1 MKKCREKLKWLNIK
15 IIAILLIITIT
26 ITSNEN
32 FVNAISIKAKQNKD
46 STKLTTEELNEREN
60 NRNKEGEKTRN
71 ILGEDISKRKLNEK
85 TFFMSDGSSLVTVYP
100 SNVHYE
106 ENGKLE
112 EIDNRLTENGEN
124 IQNNQG
130 LYSIQYSKEILED
143 CEIGKI
149 KKGQNEIKWK
159 FIGNDRKNKIN
170 NIQNENKTQNGIL
183 TENIIKEIQNNSTQ
197 KEIKINKVK
206 AKIKNPKVKNEKNKK
221 LNILYN
227 SENTDIIEQENV
239 FSQIQYENILDNTDL
254 EYSNTADSVK
264 ESIIIK
270 NKESVQEK
278 YVFEYEVNNMRMS
291 LNENKEILV
300 TSENTDEVIYKI
312 EAPYMFDNKLEQSTD
327 IEVNLIDEDNRYIV
341 EIIPSKD
348 WIEAK
353 EREYPITI
361 DPTINTSLDY
371 RNIQDTFIFK
381 GDSRTPNRH
390 KAHIIRIG
398 SNNRLKNPPRGLIKF
413 NLPELRAG
421 DQVIAAMLDICN
433 YPDTEEWTPSQN
445 EMQINVHKMT
455 ADWNEEWASWDNC
468 NNNYDQHITDYIK
481 YKYDPN
487 SPFKYNYF
495 NITSIV
501 KDWYVNGNNYGIML
515 KDNAERY
522 NYNQSDAYFVSANTH
537 SAYMQGRPMI
547 QIVYRNQT
555 GIEGKMSYHAQ
566 ELGRA
571 GTINTNDY
579 NGNLTLIHSDVTTP
593 GERINIGISHIYNTN
608 NRNDDSEVGR
618 GFKLNYKQ
626 QINLVNINNI
636 EYARFLDEDGTE
648 HYFKKIGNTY
658 IDEDGLNLRLTLEN
672 NIFTMIDSVGSKQRF
687 KKIKDK
693 WQLYEIENS
702 EKEKIII
709 NLDGNGTINS
719 ITDTSGTNVNLEYS
733 NGKLSAIKDLT
744 GRKTEY
750 FYNSNGNLIQIK
762 YPDGKSSWYE
772 YDNLNLL
779 TKAQNIDNSYFLYDY
794 YRQKVNRVKSIKQ
807 YGRNNEEGAY
817 LGIEYENNTTK
828 FINEEGYTNVYTFDN
843 SGRTISVGDF
853 GKEGNNINNA
863 YGKMFEYGNEGVS
876 KNKLLLES
884 NLISVKETP
893 GNLVKNAYF
902 DNGLDNWTKIA
913 HNDGNDCVINIDNN
927 NVYKTWGT
935 AYEERKLFQS
945 IAISGKKGDVFN
957 LSYWVKSLGLQDGGP
972 GGKTVSLTIAIV
984 RNDNTAQWYDS
995 FVNTDTSHWQFMSKE
1010 IIADS
1015 DYKSIDIHLINNYG
1029 ANDTF
1034 WDNIGLFKETKGTSY
1049 QYDSNGNIISTV
1061 DKAKQNSNFNYASNG
1076 KIATSMNAK
1085 GGKFTYEYDYNER
1098 NRLKKAYNN
1107 SGQEYSYEYDEYGNV
1122 IKSRIE
1128 ETNSATMPENGKI
1141 YNIQFVSSNNV
1152 FDVNGVKTGNGV
1164 PIQQWEY
1171 LEGYPNKAFIVENKE
1186 DGYFSLIARHSNKA
1200 VDVDTNTLKLQ
1211 QYQKHSGDNQ
1221 LWKAIDNGDGTIRLM
1236 SKAKE
1241 EYCIT
1246 LKEDS
1251 KENGI
1256 DIVISKWEGKAT
1268 QKLKLHDID
1277 GNNLLADKEKI
1288 ESGEVYRIKAKH
1300 SNLYLEASGDCDAN
1314 GSEITQ
1320 REYKAN
1326 DKKQLWRIVRLSDN
1340 TYKIV
1345 NMASKEGKVIDV
1357 RNALNEN
1364 ENNLQMYVNL
1374 ENNKAQNWKFDKNSD
1389 GTYTIKS
1396 RIGDISKAITI
1407 YQNSSEIGFK
1417 IVIYDINYKDNQKFY
1432 LEKVDMFDIDIGSTY
1447 KIKAKHSDKY
1457 IGINGTNIEQQSS
1470 NELNTQ
1476 RWKIKRLHNGYY
1488 KILSV
1493 EDNNNVIDIE
1503 NANTEM
1509 GANVRVTKNSDET
1522 RKEQEFEFVPTGDG
1536 CYSIRPRLTLGK
1548 RCLDVAEAK
1557 KEDGVNVWSWGICNS
1572 DAQKFYLEE
1581 VIPSEEKK
1589 YIETT
1594 GEYSVDGRYLTSMKD
1609 QLGNKTKYEYDT
1621 NRGLTLKEIDP
1632 KGNATNYEYDTK
1644 TDNLQKISKKVGN
1657 QEYSNAYTYENDNIK
1672 TITHNG
1678 TKYSYNY
1685 DGFGNVKDIYIGNQ
1699 LMKTTKYGPKSGNI
1713 DEIIYGN
1720 SQNVKYKYDR
1730 FNRIVKKEKVT
1741 GNIEYVYDSKSNLK
1755 TVADNSIGLTTNYTY
1770 DLADRVTG
1778 IDYSNNFKINY
1789 EYDLNN
1795 NVNNVKYNFN
1805 NKEYSTNYSF
1815 GGDNNINSL
1824 SFDKTIQ
1831 QTNYDRLLRISSKN
1845 IINENST
1852 YKTEYKYVN
1861 ANDKNKTTTLLES
1874 IKNGNEDEIKYIYDE
1889 LGNIKEIY
1897 KGNNIIVNYYY
1908 DELGQVIRENNKEQ
1922 NKTYI
1927 YEYDIGGNITNKNV
1941 YEYTDKEIT
1950 NQPTEIIEYI
1960 YNNANWKD
1968 QLTSYN
1974 GKEIIYDAVG
1984 NIISYNGNEY
1994 TWQNGRELATLR
2006 NNEKNLNISY
2016 KYNDNRIRTEKIVNG
2031 ERTQY
2036 LLDDDIVILEI
2047 KGNDVFYYEYN
2058 ENDELIGFKYN
2069 DEQYYY
2075 TKNGQNDIIGILNN
2089 NFEKIITYEYDSWG
2103 KLISI
2108 KDEQGNNITNDTN
2121 SIGYKNPY
2129 RYRGYRYDNETGLY
2143 YLQSRYYDPEI
2154 GRFISAD
2161 DLLATSCGVLEHNMY
2176 AYCNNNPINQM
2187 DSSGDISIA
2196 IVGLVIGIAALVI
2209 SSFNSSSNTGVVSS
2223 LVEGVGSVASS
2234 VTSGVKNAVSTV
2246 KAKTRKKR
2254 DKNKREN
2261 MIYTLIDKKG
2271 TVIYV
2276 GRTNNRGATEARHNK
2291 NPARANLKF
2300 TPIRENLN
2308 WWEARGLEQYYIMYY
2323 NTLNKANPANN
2334 QINGVRKSLWTSSE
2348 FGRYI
2353 EYGLQALLPES
2364 ETKVRKSEEG

>member
-1 MKKCREKLKWLNIK
+1 
-15 IIAILLIITIT
+15 
-26 ITSNEN
+26 
-32 FVNAISIKAKQNKD
+32 
-46 STKLTTEELNEREN
+46 
-60 NRNKEGEKTRN
+60 
-71 ILGEDISKRKLNEK
+71 
-85 TFFMSDGSSLVTVYP
+85 
-100 SNVHYE
+100 
-106 ENGKLE
+106 
-112 EIDNRLTENGEN
+112 
-124 IQNNQG
+124 
-130 LYSIQYSKEILED
+130 
-143 CEIGKI
+143 
-149 KKGQNEIKWK
+149 
-159 FIGNDRKNKIN
+159 
-170 NIQNENKTQNGIL
+170 
-183 TENIIKEIQNNSTQ
+183 
-197 KEIKINKVK
+197 
-206 AKIKNPKVKNEKNKK
+206 
-221 LNILYN
+221 
-227 SENTDIIEQENV
+227 
-239 FSQIQYENILDNTDL
+239 
-254 EYSNTADSVK
+254 
-264 ESIIIK
+264 
-270 NKESVQEK
+270 
-278 YVFEYEVNNMRMS
+278 
-291 LNENKEILV
+291 
-300 TSENTDEVIYKI
+300 
-312 EAPYMFDNKLEQSTD
+312 
-327 IEVNLIDEDNRYIV
+327 
-341 EIIPSKD
+341 
-348 WIEAK
+348 
-353 EREYPITI
+353 
-361 DPTINTSLDY
+361 
-371 RNIQDTFIFK
+371 
-381 GDSRTPNRH
+381 
-390 KAHIIRIG
+390 
-398 SNNRLKNPPRGLIKF
+398 
-413 NLPELRAG
+413 
-421 DQVIAAMLDICN
+421 
-433 YPDTEEWTPSQN
+433 
-445 EMQINVHKMT
+445 
-455 ADWNEEWASWDNC
+455 
-468 NNNYDQHITDYIK
+468 
-481 YKYDPN
+481 
-487 SPFKYNYF
+487 
-495 NITSIV
+495 
-501 KDWYVNGNNYGIML
+501 
-515 KDNAERY
+515 
-522 NYNQSDAYFVSANTH
+522 
-537 SAYMQGRPMI
+537 
-547 QIVYRNQT
+547 
-555 GIEGKMSYHAQ
+555 
-566 ELGRA
+566 
-571 GTINTNDY
+571 
-579 NGNLTLIHSDVTTP
+579 
-593 GERINIGISHIYNTN
+593 
-608 NRNDDSEVGR
+608 
-618 GFKLNYKQ
+618 
-626 QINLVNINNI
+626 
-636 EYARFLDEDGTE
+636 
-648 HYFKKIGNTY
+648 
-658 IDEDGLNLRLTLEN
+658 
-672 NIFTMIDSVGSKQRF
+672 
-687 KKIKDK
+687 
-693 WQLYEIENS
+693 
-702 EKEKIII
+702 
-709 NLDGNGTINS
+709 
-719 ITDTSGTNVNLEYS
+719 
-733 NGKLSAIKDLT
+733 
-744 GRKTEY
+744 
-750 FYNSNGNLIQIK
+750 
-762 YPDGKSSWYE
+762 
-772 YDNLNLL
+772 
-779 TKAQNIDNSYFLYDY
+779 
-794 YRQKVNRVKSIKQ
+794 
-807 YGRNNEEGAY
+807 
-817 LGIEYENNTTK
+817 
-828 FINEEGYTNVYTFDN
+828 
-843 SGRTISVGDF
+843 
-853 GKEGNNINNA
+853 
-863 YGKMFEYGNEGVS
+863 MFEYGDNGVS

-902 DNGLDNWTKIA
+902 DNGLDNWIKIA
-913 HNDGNDCVINIDNN
+913 HNDVNDCVINVDNN

-957 LSYWVKSLGLQDGGP
+957 LSYWVKSLGLQETGTS
-972 GGKTVSLTIAIV
+972 GKSVRLTVAII
-984 RNDNTAQWYDS
+984 RNDNTAQCYDS

-1010 IIADS
+1010 LIADS

-1029 ANDTF
+1029 ANETF
-1034 WDNIGLFKETKGTSY
+1034 WDNIGLFKETKGISY

-1061 DKAKQNSNFNYASNG
+1061 DKAKQNSNFNYTSNG

-1085 GGKFTYEYDYNER
+1085 GGKFIYEYDYNER

-1107 SGQEYSYEYDEYGNV
+1107 SGQEYSYEYDNYGNV

-1128 ETNSATMPENGKI
+1128 ETNSATMPENGRT
-1141 YNIQFVSSNNV
+1141 YNIQFANSNNV
-1152 FDVNGVKTGNGV
+1152 FDVKGVETGNGV

-1417 IVIYDINYKDNQKFY
+1417 SVIYDINYKDNQKFY

-1447 KIKAKHSDKY
+1447 KIKAKHSNKY
-1457 IGINGTNIEQQSS
+1457 IGINGTNVEQQSA
-1470 NELNTQ
+1470 NDLNTQ

-1488 KILSV
+1488 KILSA
-1493 EDNNNVIDIE
+1493 EDNSNVIDIE

-1594 GEYSVDGRYLTSMKD
+1594 GEYSADGRYLASMKD
-1609 QLGNKTKYEYDT
+1609 QLGNKTTYEYDT
-1621 NRGLTLKEIDP
+1621 NRGLILKETDA
-1632 KGNATNYEYDTK
+1632 KGNTTNYEYDTK

-1657 QEYSNAYTYENDNIK
+1657 QEYSNTYTYENDNIK

-1699 LMKTTKYGPKSGNI
+1699 LMKTTKYGQKSGNI

-1831 QTNYDRLLRISSKN
+1831 QTNYDRLLRTSSKN
-1845 IINENST
+1845 IINENAT

-1861 ANDKNKTTTLLES
+1861 TNDKNKTTTLLES

-1974 GKEIIYDAVG
+1974 GKEIIYDSVG

-1994 TWQNGRELATLR
+1994 TWQNGRELATLI

-2031 ERTQY
+2031 EKTQY

-2108 KDEQGNNITNDTN
+2108 KDEQGNDITNDTN

-2129 RYRGYRYDNETGLY
+2129 RYRGYRYDNETDLY

-2176 AYCNNNPINQM
+2176 VYCNNNPINQM

-2209 SSFNSSSNTGVVSS
+2209 SSFNNSSNTGVVSS

-2261 MIYTLIDKKG
+2261 MIYTLSKNGK
-2271 TVIYV
+2271 VIYV
-2276 GRTNNRGATEARHNK
+2276 GRTNDDKKTQRRHEN
-2291 NPARANLKF
+2291 NPYRADLHF
-2300 TPIRENLN
+2300 DVIRENLN

-2334 QINGVRKSLWTSSE
+2334 QINGVRKSLWNSSE

-2353 EYGLQALLPES
+2353 EYGLKALLPES
-2364 ETKVRKSEEG
+2364 ETKVGKSKEG

>member
-1 MKKCREKLKWLNIK
+1 
-15 IIAILLIITIT
+15 
-26 ITSNEN
+26 
-32 FVNAISIKAKQNKD
+32 
-46 STKLTTEELNEREN
+46 
-60 NRNKEGEKTRN
+60 
-71 ILGEDISKRKLNEK
+71 
-85 TFFMSDGSSLVTVYP
+85 
-100 SNVHYE
+100 
-106 ENGKLE
+106 
-112 EIDNRLTENGEN
+112 
-124 IQNNQG
+124 
-130 LYSIQYSKEILED
+130 
-143 CEIGKI
+143 
-149 KKGQNEIKWK
+149 
-159 FIGNDRKNKIN
+159 
-170 NIQNENKTQNGIL
+170 
-183 TENIIKEIQNNSTQ
+183 
-197 KEIKINKVK
+197 
-206 AKIKNPKVKNEKNKK
+206 
-221 LNILYN
+221 
-227 SENTDIIEQENV
+227 
-239 FSQIQYENILDNTDL
+239 
-254 EYSNTADSVK
+254 
-264 ESIIIK
+264 
-270 NKESVQEK
+270 
-278 YVFEYEVNNMRMS
+278 
-291 LNENKEILV
+291 
-300 TSENTDEVIYKI
+300 
-312 EAPYMFDNKLEQSTD
+312 
-327 IEVNLIDEDNRYIV
+327 
-341 EIIPSKD
+341 
-348 WIEAK
+348 
-353 EREYPITI
+353 
-361 DPTINTSLDY
+361 
-371 RNIQDTFIFK
+371 
-381 GDSRTPNRH
+381 
-390 KAHIIRIG
+390 
-398 SNNRLKNPPRGLIKF
+398 
-413 NLPELRAG
+413 
-421 DQVIAAMLDICN
+421 
-433 YPDTEEWTPSQN
+433 
-445 EMQINVHKMT
+445 
-455 ADWNEEWASWDNC
+455 
-468 NNNYDQHITDYIK
+468 
-481 YKYDPN
+481 
-487 SPFKYNYF
+487 
-495 NITSIV
+495 
-501 KDWYVNGNNYGIML
+501 
-515 KDNAERY
+515 
-522 NYNQSDAYFVSANTH
+522 
-537 SAYMQGRPMI
+537 
-547 QIVYRNQT
+547 
-555 GIEGKMSYHAQ
+555 
-566 ELGRA
+566 
-571 GTINTNDY
+571 
-579 NGNLTLIHSDVTTP
+579 
-593 GERINIGISHIYNTN
+593 
-608 NRNDDSEVGR
+608 
-618 GFKLNYKQ
+618 
-626 QINLVNINNI
+626 
-636 EYARFLDEDGTE
+636 
-648 HYFKKIGNTY
+648 
-658 IDEDGLNLRLTLEN
+658 
-672 NIFTMIDSVGSKQRF
+672 MIDSVGSKQRF

-972 GGKTVSLTIAIV
+972 GGRTVSLTIAIV

-1417 IVIYDINYKDNQKFY
+1417 SVIYDINYKDNQKFY

-1447 KIKAKHSDKY
+1447 KIKAKHSNKY
-1457 IGINGTNIEQQSS
+1457 IGINGTNVEQQSA
-1470 NELNTQ
+1470 NDLNTQ

-1488 KILSV
+1488 KILSA
-1493 EDNNNVIDIE
+1493 EDNSNVIDIE

-1594 GEYSVDGRYLTSMKD
+1594 GEYSADGRYLASMKD
-1609 QLGNKTKYEYDT
+1609 QLGNKTTYEYDT
-1621 NRGLTLKEIDP
+1621 NRGLILKETDA
-1632 KGNATNYEYDTK
+1632 KGNTTNYEYDTK

-1657 QEYSNAYTYENDNIK
+1657 QEYSNTYTYENDNIK

-1699 LMKTTKYGPKSGNI
+1699 LMKTTKYGQKSGNI

-1831 QTNYDRLLRISSKN
+1831 QTNYDRLLRTSSKN
-1845 IINENST
+1845 IINENAT

-1861 ANDKNKTTTLLES
+1861 TNDKNKTTTLLES

-1974 GKEIIYDAVG
+1974 GKEIIYDSVG

-1994 TWQNGRELATLR
+1994 TWQNGRELATLI

-2031 ERTQY
+2031 EKTQY

-2108 KDEQGNNITNDTN
+2108 KDEQGNDITNDTN

-2129 RYRGYRYDNETGLY
+2129 RYRGYRYDNETDLY

-2176 AYCNNNPINQM
+2176 VYCNNNPINQM

-2209 SSFNSSSNTGVVSS
+2209 SSFNNSSNTGVVSS

-2261 MIYTLIDKKG
+2261 MIYTLSKNGK
-2271 TVIYV
+2271 VIYV
-2276 GRTNNRGATEARHNK
+2276 GRTNDDKKTQRRHEN
-2291 NPARANLKF
+2291 NTYRADLHF
-2300 TPIRENLN
+2300 DVIRENLN

-2334 QINGVRKSLWTSSE
+2334 QINGVRKSLWNSSE

-2353 EYGLQALLPES
+2353 EYGLKALLPES
-2364 ETKVRKSEEG
+2364 ETKVGKSKEG

>member
-1 MKKCREKLKWLNIK
+1 M
-15 IIAILLIITIT
+15 
-26 ITSNEN
+26 
-32 FVNAISIKAKQNKD
+32 
-46 STKLTTEELNEREN
+46 
-60 NRNKEGEKTRN
+60 
-71 ILGEDISKRKLNEK
+71 
-85 TFFMSDGSSLVTVYP
+85 
-100 SNVHYE
+100 
-106 ENGKLE
+106 
-112 EIDNRLTENGEN
+112 
-124 IQNNQG
+124 
-130 LYSIQYSKEILED
+130 
-143 CEIGKI
+143 
-149 KKGQNEIKWK
+149 
-159 FIGNDRKNKIN
+159 
-170 NIQNENKTQNGIL
+170 
-183 TENIIKEIQNNSTQ
+183 
-197 KEIKINKVK
+197 
-206 AKIKNPKVKNEKNKK
+206 KNEKNKK

-227 SENTDIIEQENV
+227 SENADIIEQENV

-291 LNENKEILV
+291 LNEDKEILV
-300 TSENTDEVIYKI
+300 TSENADEVVYKI

-327 IEVNLIDEDNRYIV
+327 IEVNLIDEESRYIV

-381 GDSRTPNRH
+381 GDSRTPNRN

-398 SNNRLKNPPRGLIKF
+398 SNNRLKNAPRGLIKF

-481 YKYDPN
+481 YKYDSN

-501 KDWYVNGNNYGIML
+501 KDWYVNGNNYGVML
-515 KDNAERY
+515 KDNVETY

-555 GIEGKMSYHAQ
+555 GIEGKMSYHVQ
-566 ELGRA
+566 DIGRA

-672 NIFTMIDSVGSKQRF
+672 NIFTMIDSVGSKQHF
-687 KKIKDK
+687 KKINDR

-709 NLDGNGTINS
+709 NLDENGVINS
-719 ITDTSGTNVNLEYS
+719 VTDTSGATIVLEYS
-733 NGKLSAIKDLT
+733 NGKLSAIKDLAE
-744 GRKTEY
+744 RKTEY

-794 YRQKVNRVKSIKQ
+794 YRQRVNRVKSIKQ

-853 GKEGNNINNA
+853 GKEGNNVNNA
-863 YGKMFEYGNEGVS
+863 YGKMFEYGDNGVS

-902 DNGLDNWTKIA
+902 DNGLDNWIKIA
-913 HNDGNDCVINIDNN
+913 HNDVNDCVINVDNN

-945 IAISGKKGDVFN
+945 IAISGKKGDIFN
-957 LSYWVKSLGLQDGGP
+957 LSYWVKSLGLQETGTS
-972 GGKTVSLTIAIV
+972 GKSVRLTVAII

-1374 ENNKAQNWKFDKNSD
+1374 ENNKAQNCKFDKNSD

-1417 IVIYDINYKDNQKFY
+1417 SVIYDINYKDNQKFY

-1572 DAQKFYLEE
+1572 DAQKFYLE
-1581 VIPSEEKK
+1581 
-1589 YIETT
+1589 
-1594 GEYSVDGRYLTSMKD
+1594 G
-1609 QLGNKTKYEYDT
+1609 
-1621 NRGLTLKEIDP
+1621 
-1632 KGNATNYEYDTK
+1632 
-1644 TDNLQKISKKVGN
+1644 
-1657 QEYSNAYTYENDNIK
+1657 
-1672 TITHNG
+1672 
-1678 TKYSYNY
+1678 
-1685 DGFGNVKDIYIGNQ
+1685 
-1699 LMKTTKYGPKSGNI
+1699 
-1713 DEIIYGN
+1713 
-1720 SQNVKYKYDR
+1720 
-1730 FNRIVKKEKVT
+1730 
-1741 GNIEYVYDSKSNLK
+1741 
-1755 TVADNSIGLTTNYTY
+1755 
-1770 DLADRVTG
+1770 
-1778 IDYSNNFKINY
+1778 
-1789 EYDLNN
+1789 
-1795 NVNNVKYNFN
+1795 
-1805 NKEYSTNYSF
+1805 
-1815 GGDNNINSL
+1815 
-1824 SFDKTIQ
+1824 
-1831 QTNYDRLLRISSKN
+1831 
-1845 IINENST
+1845 
-1852 YKTEYKYVN
+1852 
-1861 ANDKNKTTTLLES
+1861 
-1874 IKNGNEDEIKYIYDE
+1874 
-1889 LGNIKEIY
+1889 
-1897 KGNNIIVNYYY
+1897 
-1908 DELGQVIRENNKEQ
+1908 
-1922 NKTYI
+1922 
-1927 YEYDIGGNITNKNV
+1927 
-1941 YEYTDKEIT
+1941 
-1950 NQPTEIIEYI
+1950 
-1960 YNNANWKD
+1960 
-1968 QLTSYN
+1968 
-1974 GKEIIYDAVG
+1974 
-1984 NIISYNGNEY
+1984 
-1994 TWQNGRELATLR
+1994 
-2006 NNEKNLNISY
+2006 
-2016 KYNDNRIRTEKIVNG
+2016 
-2031 ERTQY
+2031 
-2036 LLDDDIVILEI
+2036 
-2047 KGNDVFYYEYN
+2047 
-2058 ENDELIGFKYN
+2058 
-2069 DEQYYY
+2069 
-2075 TKNGQNDIIGILNN
+2075 
-2089 NFEKIITYEYDSWG
+2089 
-2103 KLISI
+2103 
-2108 KDEQGNNITNDTN
+2108 
-2121 SIGYKNPY
+2121 
-2129 RYRGYRYDNETGLY
+2129 
-2143 YLQSRYYDPEI
+2143 
-2154 GRFISAD
+2154 
-2161 DLLATSCGVLEHNMY
+2161 
-2176 AYCNNNPINQM
+2176 
-2187 DSSGDISIA
+2187 
-2196 IVGLVIGIAALVI
+2196 
-2209 SSFNSSSNTGVVSS
+2209 
-2223 LVEGVGSVASS
+2223 
-2234 VTSGVKNAVSTV
+2234 
-2246 KAKTRKKR
+2246 
-2254 DKNKREN
+2254 
-2261 MIYTLIDKKG
+2261 
-2271 TVIYV
+2271 
-2276 GRTNNRGATEARHNK
+2276 
-2291 NPARANLKF
+2291 
-2300 TPIRENLN
+2300 
-2308 WWEARGLEQYYIMYY
+2308 
-2323 NTLNKANPANN
+2323 
-2334 QINGVRKSLWTSSE
+2334 
-2348 FGRYI
+2348 
-2353 EYGLQALLPES
+2353 
-2364 ETKVRKSEEG
+2364 

>member
-1 MKKCREKLKWLNIK
+1 MK
-15 IIAILLIITIT
+15 
-26 ITSNEN
+26 
-32 FVNAISIKAKQNKD
+32 
-46 STKLTTEELNEREN
+46 
-60 NRNKEGEKTRN
+60 
-71 ILGEDISKRKLNEK
+71 
-85 TFFMSDGSSLVTVYP
+85 
-100 SNVHYE
+100 
-106 ENGKLE
+106 
-112 EIDNRLTENGEN
+112 
-124 IQNNQG
+124 
-130 LYSIQYSKEILED
+130 
-143 CEIGKI
+143 
-149 KKGQNEIKWK
+149 
-159 FIGNDRKNKIN
+159 
-170 NIQNENKTQNGIL
+170 
-183 TENIIKEIQNNSTQ
+183 
-197 KEIKINKVK
+197 
-206 AKIKNPKVKNEKNKK
+206 
-221 LNILYN
+221 
-227 SENTDIIEQENV
+227 
-239 FSQIQYENILDNTDL
+239 
-254 EYSNTADSVK
+254 
-264 ESIIIK
+264 
-270 NKESVQEK
+270 
-278 YVFEYEVNNMRMS
+278 
-291 LNENKEILV
+291 
-300 TSENTDEVIYKI
+300 
-312 EAPYMFDNKLEQSTD
+312 
-327 IEVNLIDEDNRYIV
+327 
-341 EIIPSKD
+341 
-348 WIEAK
+348 
-353 EREYPITI
+353 
-361 DPTINTSLDY
+361 
-371 RNIQDTFIFK
+371 
-381 GDSRTPNRH
+381 
-390 KAHIIRIG
+390 
-398 SNNRLKNPPRGLIKF
+398 
-413 NLPELRAG
+413 
-421 DQVIAAMLDICN
+421 
-433 YPDTEEWTPSQN
+433 
-445 EMQINVHKMT
+445 
-455 ADWNEEWASWDNC
+455 
-468 NNNYDQHITDYIK
+468 
-481 YKYDPN
+481 
-487 SPFKYNYF
+487 
-495 NITSIV
+495 
-501 KDWYVNGNNYGIML
+501 
-515 KDNAERY
+515 
-522 NYNQSDAYFVSANTH
+522 
-537 SAYMQGRPMI
+537 
-547 QIVYRNQT
+547 
-555 GIEGKMSYHAQ
+555 
-566 ELGRA
+566 
-571 GTINTNDY
+571 
-579 NGNLTLIHSDVTTP
+579 
-593 GERINIGISHIYNTN
+593 
-608 NRNDDSEVGR
+608 
-618 GFKLNYKQ
+618 
-626 QINLVNINNI
+626 
-636 EYARFLDEDGTE
+636 
-648 HYFKKIGNTY
+648 
-658 IDEDGLNLRLTLEN
+658 
-672 NIFTMIDSVGSKQRF
+672 
-687 KKIKDK
+687 
-693 WQLYEIENS
+693 
-702 EKEKIII
+702 
-709 NLDGNGTINS
+709 
-719 ITDTSGTNVNLEYS
+719 
-733 NGKLSAIKDLT
+733 
-744 GRKTEY
+744 
-750 FYNSNGNLIQIK
+750 
-762 YPDGKSSWYE
+762 
-772 YDNLNLL
+772 
-779 TKAQNIDNSYFLYDY
+779 
-794 YRQKVNRVKSIKQ
+794 
-807 YGRNNEEGAY
+807 
-817 LGIEYENNTTK
+817 NNTTK

-972 GGKTVSLTIAIV
+972 GGRTVSLTIAIV

-1417 IVIYDINYKDNQKFY
+1417 SVIYDINYKDNQKFY

-1447 KIKAKHSDKY
+1447 KIKAKHSNKY
-1457 IGINGTNIEQQSS
+1457 IGINGTNVEQQSA
-1470 NELNTQ
+1470 NDLNTQ

-1488 KILSV
+1488 KILSA
-1493 EDNNNVIDIE
+1493 EDNSNVIDIE

-1594 GEYSVDGRYLTSMKD
+1594 GEYSADGRYLASMKD
-1609 QLGNKTKYEYDT
+1609 QLGNKTTYEYDT
-1621 NRGLTLKEIDP
+1621 NRGLILKETDA
-1632 KGNATNYEYDTK
+1632 KGNTTNYEYDTK

-1657 QEYSNAYTYENDNIK
+1657 QEYSNTYTYENDNIK

-1699 LMKTTKYGPKSGNI
+1699 LMKTTKYGQKSGNI

-1831 QTNYDRLLRISSKN
+1831 QTNYDRLLRTSSKN
-1845 IINENST
+1845 IINENAT

-1861 ANDKNKTTTLLES
+1861 TNDKNKTTTLLES

-1974 GKEIIYDAVG
+1974 GKEIIYDSVG

-1994 TWQNGRELATLR
+1994 TWQNGRELATLI

-2031 ERTQY
+2031 EKTQY

-2108 KDEQGNNITNDTN
+2108 KDEQGNDITNDTN

-2129 RYRGYRYDNETGLY
+2129 RYRGYRYDNETDLY

-2176 AYCNNNPINQM
+2176 VYCNNNPINQM

-2209 SSFNSSSNTGVVSS
+2209 SSFNNSSNTGVVSS

-2261 MIYTLIDKKG
+2261 MIYTLSKNGK
-2271 TVIYV
+2271 VIYV
-2276 GRTNNRGATEARHNK
+2276 GRTNDDKKTQRRHEN
-2291 NPARANLKF
+2291 NPYRADLHF
-2300 TPIRENLN
+2300 DVIRENLN

-2334 QINGVRKSLWTSSE
+2334 QINGVRKSLWNSSE

-2353 EYGLQALLPES
+2353 EYGLKALLPES
-2364 ETKVRKSEEG
+2364 ETKVGKSKEG

>member
-1 MKKCREKLKWLNIK
+1 
-15 IIAILLIITIT
+15 
-26 ITSNEN
+26 
-32 FVNAISIKAKQNKD
+32 
-46 STKLTTEELNEREN
+46 
-60 NRNKEGEKTRN
+60 
-71 ILGEDISKRKLNEK
+71 
-85 TFFMSDGSSLVTVYP
+85 
-100 SNVHYE
+100 
-106 ENGKLE
+106 
-112 EIDNRLTENGEN
+112 
-124 IQNNQG
+124 
-130 LYSIQYSKEILED
+130 
-143 CEIGKI
+143 
-149 KKGQNEIKWK
+149 
-159 FIGNDRKNKIN
+159 
-170 NIQNENKTQNGIL
+170 
-183 TENIIKEIQNNSTQ
+183 
-197 KEIKINKVK
+197 
-206 AKIKNPKVKNEKNKK
+206 
-221 LNILYN
+221 
-227 SENTDIIEQENV
+227 
-239 FSQIQYENILDNTDL
+239 
-254 EYSNTADSVK
+254 
-264 ESIIIK
+264 
-270 NKESVQEK
+270 
-278 YVFEYEVNNMRMS
+278 
-291 LNENKEILV
+291 
-300 TSENTDEVIYKI
+300 
-312 EAPYMFDNKLEQSTD
+312 
-327 IEVNLIDEDNRYIV
+327 
-341 EIIPSKD
+341 
-348 WIEAK
+348 
-353 EREYPITI
+353 
-361 DPTINTSLDY
+361 
-371 RNIQDTFIFK
+371 
-381 GDSRTPNRH
+381 
-390 KAHIIRIG
+390 
-398 SNNRLKNPPRGLIKF
+398 
-413 NLPELRAG
+413 
-421 DQVIAAMLDICN
+421 
-433 YPDTEEWTPSQN
+433 
-445 EMQINVHKMT
+445 
-455 ADWNEEWASWDNC
+455 
-468 NNNYDQHITDYIK
+468 
-481 YKYDPN
+481 
-487 SPFKYNYF
+487 
-495 NITSIV
+495 
-501 KDWYVNGNNYGIML
+501 
-515 KDNAERY
+515 
-522 NYNQSDAYFVSANTH
+522 
-537 SAYMQGRPMI
+537 
-547 QIVYRNQT
+547 
-555 GIEGKMSYHAQ
+555 
-566 ELGRA
+566 
-571 GTINTNDY
+571 
-579 NGNLTLIHSDVTTP
+579 
-593 GERINIGISHIYNTN
+593 
-608 NRNDDSEVGR
+608 
-618 GFKLNYKQ
+618 
-626 QINLVNINNI
+626 
-636 EYARFLDEDGTE
+636 
-648 HYFKKIGNTY
+648 
-658 IDEDGLNLRLTLEN
+658 
-672 NIFTMIDSVGSKQRF
+672 
-687 KKIKDK
+687 
-693 WQLYEIENS
+693 
-702 EKEKIII
+702 
-709 NLDGNGTINS
+709 
-719 ITDTSGTNVNLEYS
+719 
-733 NGKLSAIKDLT
+733 
-744 GRKTEY
+744 
-750 FYNSNGNLIQIK
+750 
-762 YPDGKSSWYE
+762 
-772 YDNLNLL
+772 
-779 TKAQNIDNSYFLYDY
+779 
-794 YRQKVNRVKSIKQ
+794 
-807 YGRNNEEGAY
+807 
-817 LGIEYENNTTK
+817 
-828 FINEEGYTNVYTFDN
+828 
-843 SGRTISVGDF
+843 
-853 GKEGNNINNA
+853 
-863 YGKMFEYGNEGVS
+863 
-876 KNKLLLES
+876 
-884 NLISVKETP
+884 
-893 GNLVKNAYF
+893 
-902 DNGLDNWTKIA
+902 
-913 HNDGNDCVINIDNN
+913 
-927 NVYKTWGT
+927 
-935 AYEERKLFQS
+935 
-945 IAISGKKGDVFN
+945 
-957 LSYWVKSLGLQDGGP
+957 
-972 GGKTVSLTIAIV
+972 
-984 RNDNTAQWYDS
+984 
-995 FVNTDTSHWQFMSKE
+995 MSKE
-1010 IIADS
+1010 LIADS

-1061 DKAKQNSNFNYASNG
+1061 DKAKQNSNFNYTSNG

-1085 GGKFTYEYDYNER
+1085 GGKFIYEYDYNER

-1107 SGQEYSYEYDEYGNV
+1107 SGQKYSYEYDNYGNV
-1122 IKSRIE
+1122 IKSRTE

-1221 LWKAIDNGDGTIRLM
+1221 LWKAVDNGDGTIRLM

-1417 IVIYDINYKDNQKFY
+1417 SVIYDINYKDNQKFY

-1457 IGINGTNIEQQSS
+1457 IGINGRNIEQQSS

-1493 EDNNNVIDIE
+1493 DDNNNVIDIE

-1509 GANVRVTKNSDET
+1509 GANVRVTKNSDEI

-1594 GEYSVDGRYLTSMKD
+1594 GEYSADGRYLTSMKD
-1609 QLGNKTKYEYDT
+1609 QLGNKTTYEYDT
-1621 NRGLTLKEIDP
+1621 NKGLILKETDS
-1632 KGNATNYEYDTK
+1632 KGNATNYEYDTI

-1657 QEYSNAYTYENDNIK
+1657 KEYSNTYTYENDNIK

-1699 LMKTTKYGPKSGNI
+1699 LMKTTKYGQKSGNI

-1789 EYDLNN
+1789 GYDLNN

-1831 QTNYDRLLRISSKN
+1831 QTNYDRLLRTSSKN
-1845 IINENST
+1845 IINENAT

-1984 NIISYNGNEY
+1984 NIKSYNGNEY
-1994 TWQNGRELATLR
+1994 TWQNGRELATLI

-2031 ERTQY
+2031 EKTQY

-2108 KDEQGNNITNDTN
+2108 KDEQGNDITNDTN

-2129 RYRGYRYDNETGLY
+2129 RYRGYRYDNETDLY
-2143 YLQSRYYDPEI
+2143 YLQSRYYEPEI

-2176 AYCNNNPINQM
+2176 VYCNNNPINQM

-2209 SSFNSSSNTGVVSS
+2209 SSFNNSSNTGVVSS

-2261 MIYTLIDKKG
+2261 MIYTLSKNGK
-2271 TVIYV
+2271 VIYV
-2276 GRTNNRGATEARHNK
+2276 GRTNDDKKTQRRHEN
-2291 NPARANLKF
+2291 NPYRADLHF
-2300 TPIRENLN
+2300 DVIRENLN

-2334 QINGVRKSLWTSSE
+2334 QINGVRKSLWNSSE

-2353 EYGLQALLPES
+2353 EYGLKALLPES
-2364 ETKVRKSEEG
+2364 ETKVGKSKEG

>member
-1 MKKCREKLKWLNIK
+1 M
-15 IIAILLIITIT
+15 
-26 ITSNEN
+26 
-32 FVNAISIKAKQNKD
+32 
-46 STKLTTEELNEREN
+46 
-60 NRNKEGEKTRN
+60 
-71 ILGEDISKRKLNEK
+71 
-85 TFFMSDGSSLVTVYP
+85 
-100 SNVHYE
+100 
-106 ENGKLE
+106 
-112 EIDNRLTENGEN
+112 
-124 IQNNQG
+124 
-130 LYSIQYSKEILED
+130 
-143 CEIGKI
+143 
-149 KKGQNEIKWK
+149 
-159 FIGNDRKNKIN
+159 
-170 NIQNENKTQNGIL
+170 GI
-183 TENIIKEIQNNSTQ
+183 
-197 KEIKINKVK
+197 
-206 AKIKNPKVKNEKNKK
+206 
-221 LNILYN
+221 
-227 SENTDIIEQENV
+227 
-239 FSQIQYENILDNTDL
+239 F
-254 EYSNTADSVK
+254 
-264 ESIIIK
+264 
-270 NKESVQEK
+270 
-278 YVFEYEVNNMRMS
+278 
-291 LNENKEILV
+291 
-300 TSENTDEVIYKI
+300 
-312 EAPYMFDNKLEQSTD
+312 
-327 IEVNLIDEDNRYIV
+327 
-341 EIIPSKD
+341 
-348 WIEAK
+348 
-353 EREYPITI
+353 
-361 DPTINTSLDY
+361 
-371 RNIQDTFIFK
+371 
-381 GDSRTPNRH
+381 
-390 KAHIIRIG
+390 
-398 SNNRLKNPPRGLIKF
+398 
-413 NLPELRAG
+413 
-421 DQVIAAMLDICN
+421 
-433 YPDTEEWTPSQN
+433 
-445 EMQINVHKMT
+445 
-455 ADWNEEWASWDNC
+455 
-468 NNNYDQHITDYIK
+468 
-481 YKYDPN
+481 
-487 SPFKYNYF
+487 
-495 NITSIV
+495 
-501 KDWYVNGNNYGIML
+501 
-515 KDNAERY
+515 
-522 NYNQSDAYFVSANTH
+522 
-537 SAYMQGRPMI
+537 
-547 QIVYRNQT
+547 
-555 GIEGKMSYHAQ
+555 
-566 ELGRA
+566 
-571 GTINTNDY
+571 
-579 NGNLTLIHSDVTTP
+579 
-593 GERINIGISHIYNTN
+593 
-608 NRNDDSEVGR
+608 
-618 GFKLNYKQ
+618 
-626 QINLVNINNI
+626 
-636 EYARFLDEDGTE
+636 
-648 HYFKKIGNTY
+648 
-658 IDEDGLNLRLTLEN
+658 
-672 NIFTMIDSVGSKQRF
+672 
-687 KKIKDK
+687 
-693 WQLYEIENS
+693 
-702 EKEKIII
+702 
-709 NLDGNGTINS
+709 
-719 ITDTSGTNVNLEYS
+719 
-733 NGKLSAIKDLT
+733 
-744 GRKTEY
+744 
-750 FYNSNGNLIQIK
+750 
-762 YPDGKSSWYE
+762 
-772 YDNLNLL
+772 
-779 TKAQNIDNSYFLYDY
+779 
-794 YRQKVNRVKSIKQ
+794 
-807 YGRNNEEGAY
+807 
-817 LGIEYENNTTK
+817 
-828 FINEEGYTNVYTFDN
+828 
-843 SGRTISVGDF
+843 
-853 GKEGNNINNA
+853 
-863 YGKMFEYGNEGVS
+863 
-876 KNKLLLES
+876 
-884 NLISVKETP
+884 
-893 GNLVKNAYF
+893 
-902 DNGLDNWTKIA
+902 
-913 HNDGNDCVINIDNN
+913 
-927 NVYKTWGT
+927 
-935 AYEERKLFQS
+935 
-945 IAISGKKGDVFN
+945 
-957 LSYWVKSLGLQDGGP
+957 
-972 GGKTVSLTIAIV
+972 
-984 RNDNTAQWYDS
+984 
-995 FVNTDTSHWQFMSKE
+995 
-1010 IIADS
+1010 
-1015 DYKSIDIHLINNYG
+1015 
-1029 ANDTF
+1029 
-1034 WDNIGLFKETKGTSY
+1034 
-1049 QYDSNGNIISTV
+1049 
-1061 DKAKQNSNFNYASNG
+1061 
-1076 KIATSMNAK
+1076 
-1085 GGKFTYEYDYNER
+1085 
-1098 NRLKKAYNN
+1098 
-1107 SGQEYSYEYDEYGNV
+1107 
-1122 IKSRIE
+1122 
-1128 ETNSATMPENGKI
+1128 
-1141 YNIQFVSSNNV
+1141 
-1152 FDVNGVKTGNGV
+1152 
-1164 PIQQWEY
+1164 
-1171 LEGYPNKAFIVENKE
+1171 EGYPNKAFIVENKE

-1417 IVIYDINYKDNQKFY
+1417 SVIYDINYKDNQKFY

-1447 KIKAKHSDKY
+1447 KIKAKHSNKY
-1457 IGINGTNIEQQSS
+1457 IGINGTNVEQQSA
-1470 NELNTQ
+1470 NDLNTQ

-1488 KILSV
+1488 KILSA
-1493 EDNNNVIDIE
+1493 EDNSNVIDIE

-1594 GEYSVDGRYLTSMKD
+1594 GEYSADGRYLASMKD
-1609 QLGNKTKYEYDT
+1609 QLGNKTTYEYDT
-1621 NRGLTLKEIDP
+1621 NRGLILKETDA
-1632 KGNATNYEYDTK
+1632 KGNTTNYEYDTK

-1657 QEYSNAYTYENDNIK
+1657 QEYSNTYTYENDNIK

-1699 LMKTTKYGPKSGNI
+1699 LMKTTKYGQKSGNI

-1831 QTNYDRLLRISSKN
+1831 QTNYDRLLRTSSKN
-1845 IINENST
+1845 IINENAT

-1861 ANDKNKTTTLLES
+1861 TNDKNKTTTLLES

-1974 GKEIIYDAVG
+1974 GKEIIYDSVG

-1994 TWQNGRELATLR
+1994 TWQNGRELATLI

-2031 ERTQY
+2031 EKTQY

-2108 KDEQGNNITNDTN
+2108 KDEQGNDITNDTN

-2129 RYRGYRYDNETGLY
+2129 RYRGYRYDNETDLY

-2176 AYCNNNPINQM
+2176 VYCNNNPINQM

-2209 SSFNSSSNTGVVSS
+2209 SSFNNSSNTGVVSS

-2234 VTSGVKNAVSTV
+2234 VTSGVKKAVSTV

-2261 MIYTLIDKKG
+2261 MIYTLSKNGK
-2271 TVIYV
+2271 VIYV
-2276 GRTNNRGATEARHNK
+2276 GRTNDDKKTQRRHEN
-2291 NPARANLKF
+2291 NPYRADLHF
-2300 TPIRENLN
+2300 DVIRENLN

-2334 QINGVRKSLWTSSE
+2334 QINGVRKSLWNSSE

-2353 EYGLQALLPES
+2353 EYGLKALLPES
-2364 ETKVRKSEEG
+2364 ETKVGKSKEG

>member
-1417 IVIYDINYKDNQKFY
+1417 SVIYDINYKDNQKFY

-1594 GEYSVDGRYLTSMKD
+1594 GEYSEDGRYLASMKD

-1657 QEYSNAYTYENDNIK
+1657 QEYSNTYTYENDNIK

-1678 TKYSYNY
+1678 TKYTYNY

-1927 YEYDIGGNITNKNV
+1927 YEYDIGGNITNKKV

-1974 GKEIIYDAVG
+1974 GKEIIYDSVG

-1994 TWQNGRELATLR
+1994 TWQNGRELATLI

-2016 KYNDNRIRTEKIVNG
+2016 KYNDDGIRTEKTANG
-2031 ERTQY
+2031 KTTKYY
-2036 LLDDDIVILEI
+2036 LDGDIVIFEDRNGDIL
-2047 KGNDVFYYEYN
+2047 FYQYD
-2058 ENDELIGFKYN
+2058 ENNNLIGFTYN
-2069 DEQYYY
+2069 NEQYYY
-2075 TKNGQNDIIGILNN
+2075 IKNGQNDIIGILNN
-2089 NFEKIITYEYDSWG
+2089 ELKKIASYSYDSWG
-2103 KLISI
+2103 NLISV
-2108 KDEQGNNITNDTN
+2108 KDENNNEVINN
-2121 SIGYKNPY
+2121 EKHIGIINEY
-2129 RYRGYRYDNETGLY
+2129 RYRGYRYDSETELY
-2143 YLQSRYYDPEI
+2143 YLNDRYYDSEI
-2154 GRFISAD
+2154 GRFINSDEFLVTD
-2161 DLLATSCGVLEHNMY
+2161 DSLLSNNMF
-2176 AYCNNNPINQM
+2176 AYGKNNPINNIEVN
-2187 DSSGDISIA
+2187 GNFA
-2196 IVGLVIGIAALVI
+2196 TAVIGTAIGLGTIIRGVAAAFLATTITIATSKLIEKASEKLKQNRKNQDRGYTVYVLREK
-2209 SSFNSSSNTGVVSS
+2209 NSDG
-2223 LVEGVGSVASS
+2223 L
-2234 VTSGVKNAVSTV
+2234 
-2246 KAKTRKKR
+2246 
-2254 DKNKREN
+2254 
-2261 MIYTLIDKKG
+2261 KG
-2271 TVIYV
+2271 TVRYV
-2276 GRTNNRGATEARHNK
+2276 GRTKNRERREKEHLKDPIKGK
-2291 NPARANLKF
+2291 LSFDPLFDSNL
-2300 TPIRENLN
+2300 TLE
-2308 WWEARGLEQYYIMYY
+2308 EARGVEQILMIAYHTR
-2323 NTLNKANPANN
+2323 NSFAEPGLNMRNGIGLGNPLLGKFMESGKNILANIAEDEIRN
-2334 QINGVRKSLWTSSE
+2334 W
-2348 FGRYI
+2348 Y
-2353 EYGLQALLPES
+2353 
-2364 ETKVRKSEEG
+2364 EGY

>member
-1 MKKCREKLKWLNIK
+1 M
-15 IIAILLIITIT
+15 
-26 ITSNEN
+26 
-32 FVNAISIKAKQNKD
+32 
-46 STKLTTEELNEREN
+46 
-60 NRNKEGEKTRN
+60 
-71 ILGEDISKRKLNEK
+71 
-85 TFFMSDGSSLVTVYP
+85 
-100 SNVHYE
+100 
-106 ENGKLE
+106 
-112 EIDNRLTENGEN
+112 
-124 IQNNQG
+124 
-130 LYSIQYSKEILED
+130 
-143 CEIGKI
+143 
-149 KKGQNEIKWK
+149 
-159 FIGNDRKNKIN
+159 
-170 NIQNENKTQNGIL
+170 
-183 TENIIKEIQNNSTQ
+183 
-197 KEIKINKVK
+197 
-206 AKIKNPKVKNEKNKK
+206 
-221 LNILYN
+221 
-227 SENTDIIEQENV
+227 
-239 FSQIQYENILDNTDL
+239 
-254 EYSNTADSVK
+254 
-264 ESIIIK
+264 
-270 NKESVQEK
+270 
-278 YVFEYEVNNMRMS
+278 
-291 LNENKEILV
+291 
-300 TSENTDEVIYKI
+300 
-312 EAPYMFDNKLEQSTD
+312 
-327 IEVNLIDEDNRYIV
+327 
-341 EIIPSKD
+341 
-348 WIEAK
+348 
-353 EREYPITI
+353 
-361 DPTINTSLDY
+361 
-371 RNIQDTFIFK
+371 
-381 GDSRTPNRH
+381 
-390 KAHIIRIG
+390 
-398 SNNRLKNPPRGLIKF
+398 
-413 NLPELRAG
+413 
-421 DQVIAAMLDICN
+421 
-433 YPDTEEWTPSQN
+433 
-445 EMQINVHKMT
+445 
-455 ADWNEEWASWDNC
+455 
-468 NNNYDQHITDYIK
+468 
-481 YKYDPN
+481 
-487 SPFKYNYF
+487 
-495 NITSIV
+495 
-501 KDWYVNGNNYGIML
+501 
-515 KDNAERY
+515 
-522 NYNQSDAYFVSANTH
+522 
-537 SAYMQGRPMI
+537 
-547 QIVYRNQT
+547 
-555 GIEGKMSYHAQ
+555 
-566 ELGRA
+566 
-571 GTINTNDY
+571 
-579 NGNLTLIHSDVTTP
+579 
-593 GERINIGISHIYNTN
+593 
-608 NRNDDSEVGR
+608 
-618 GFKLNYKQ
+618 
-626 QINLVNINNI
+626 
-636 EYARFLDEDGTE
+636 
-648 HYFKKIGNTY
+648 
-658 IDEDGLNLRLTLEN
+658 
-672 NIFTMIDSVGSKQRF
+672 
-687 KKIKDK
+687 
-693 WQLYEIENS
+693 
-702 EKEKIII
+702 
-709 NLDGNGTINS
+709 
-719 ITDTSGTNVNLEYS
+719 
-733 NGKLSAIKDLT
+733 
-744 GRKTEY
+744 
-750 FYNSNGNLIQIK
+750 
-762 YPDGKSSWYE
+762 
-772 YDNLNLL
+772 
-779 TKAQNIDNSYFLYDY
+779 
-794 YRQKVNRVKSIKQ
+794 
-807 YGRNNEEGAY
+807 
-817 LGIEYENNTTK
+817 
-828 FINEEGYTNVYTFDN
+828 
-843 SGRTISVGDF
+843 
-853 GKEGNNINNA
+853 
-863 YGKMFEYGNEGVS
+863 
-876 KNKLLLES
+876 LES

-972 GGKTVSLTIAIV
+972 GGRTVSLTIAIV

-1417 IVIYDINYKDNQKFY
+1417 SVIYDINYKDNQKFY

-1447 KIKAKHSDKY
+1447 KIKAKHSNKY
-1457 IGINGTNIEQQSS
+1457 IGINGTNVEQQSA
-1470 NELNTQ
+1470 NDLNTQ

-1488 KILSV
+1488 KILSA
-1493 EDNNNVIDIE
+1493 EDNSNVIDIE

-1594 GEYSVDGRYLTSMKD
+1594 GEYSADGRYLASMKD
-1609 QLGNKTKYEYDT
+1609 QLGNKTTYEYDT
-1621 NRGLTLKEIDP
+1621 NRGLILKETDA
-1632 KGNATNYEYDTK
+1632 KGNTTNYEYDTK

-1657 QEYSNAYTYENDNIK
+1657 QEYSNTYTYENDNIK

-1699 LMKTTKYGPKSGNI
+1699 LMKTTKYGQKSGNI

-1831 QTNYDRLLRISSKN
+1831 QTNYDRLLRTSSKN
-1845 IINENST
+1845 IINENAT

-1861 ANDKNKTTTLLES
+1861 TNDKNKTTTLLES

-1974 GKEIIYDAVG
+1974 GKEIIYDSVG

-1994 TWQNGRELATLR
+1994 TWQNGRELATLI

-2031 ERTQY
+2031 EKTQY

-2108 KDEQGNNITNDTN
+2108 KDEQGNDITNDTN

-2129 RYRGYRYDNETGLY
+2129 RYRGYRYDNETDLY

-2176 AYCNNNPINQM
+2176 VYCNNNPINQM

-2209 SSFNSSSNTGVVSS
+2209 SSFNNSSNTGVVSS

-2261 MIYTLIDKKG
+2261 MIYTLSKNGK
-2271 TVIYV
+2271 VIYV
-2276 GRTNNRGATEARHNK
+2276 GRTNDDKKTQRRHEN
-2291 NPARANLKF
+2291 NTYRADLHF
-2300 TPIRENLN
+2300 DVIRENLN

-2334 QINGVRKSLWTSSE
+2334 QINGVRKSLWNSSE

-2353 EYGLQALLPES
+2353 EYGLKALLPES
-2364 ETKVRKSEEG
+2364 ETKVGKSKEG

>member
-1 MKKCREKLKWLNIK
+1 MKKWREKLKWLNIK
-15 IIAILLIITIT
+15 IIAILLIITII

-32 FVNAISIKAKQNKD
+32 FVSAVSIKARQNKD
-46 STKLTTEELNEREN
+46 NIKLTTEELNEREK
-60 NRNKEGEKTRN
+60 NRNKEDEKLRK

-85 TFFMSDGSSLVTVYP
+85 TFLMSDGSSLVAVYP

-106 ENGKLE
+106 KNGRLE
-112 EIDNRLTENGEN
+112 DIDNRLIENDEK

-130 LYSIQYSKEILED
+130 SYSVQYAKEILED

-149 KKGQNEIKWK
+149 KKGQNEISWK
-159 FIGNDRKNKIN
+159 LIDSEIKNEIDKIS
-170 NIQNENKTQNGIL
+170 NENATQNSIL
-183 TENIIKEIQNNSTQ
+183 AENAIKEIQNNST
-197 KEIKINKVK
+197 KKVEKINKVK

-221 LNILYN
+221 LNTLYN
-227 SENTDIIEQENV
+227 SENTEQIEQENV
-239 FSQIQYENILDNTDL
+239 FSQIQYENILDNTNL
-254 EYSNTADSVK
+254 KYSNTADSVK

-398 SNNRLKNPPRGLIKF
+398 SNNRLKNAPRGLIKF

-481 YKYDPN
+481 YKYDSN

-501 KDWYVNGNNYGIML
+501 KDWYVNGNNYGVML
-515 KDNAERY
+515 KDNVETY

-566 ELGRA
+566 DIGRA

-687 KKIKDK
+687 KKINDR

-794 YRQKVNRVKSIKQ
+794 YRQRVNRVKSIKQ

-853 GKEGNNINNA
+853 GKEGNNVNNA
-863 YGKMFEYGNEGVS
+863 YGKMFEYGDNGVA

-902 DNGLDNWTKIA
+902 DNGLDNWIKIA
-913 HNDGNDCVINIDNN
+913 HNDVNDCVINVDNN

-945 IAISGKKGDVFN
+945 IAISGEKGDIFN
-957 LSYWVKSLGLQDGGP
+957 LSYWVKSLGLQETGTS
-972 GGKTVSLTIAIV
+972 GKSVRLTVAII

-1010 IIADS
+1010 LIADS

-1034 WDNIGLFKETKGTSY
+1034 WDNIGLFKENKGTSY

-1061 DKAKQNSNFNYASNG
+1061 DKAKQNSNFNYTSNG

-1128 ETNSATMPENGKI
+1128 ETNSATMPENGRT
-1141 YNIQFVSSNNV
+1141 YNIQFASSNNV
-1152 FDVNGVKTGNGV
+1152 FDVNGVQTGNGV
-1164 PIQQWEY
+1164 HIQQWEY
-1171 LEGYPNKAFIVENKE
+1171 VEGYKNKNFTVEEVEEN
-1186 DGYFSLIARHSNKA
+1186 YFFLVANHSNKV
-1200 VDVDTNTLKLQ
+1200 VDVDVNNLKIQ
-1211 QYQKHSGDNQ
+1211 QYEKHSGDNQ
-1221 LWKAIDNGDGTIRLM
+1221 LWKAVDNGDGTIRII
-1236 SKAKE
+1236 SKAKGN
-1241 EYCIT
+1241 EYCIA
-1246 LKEDS
+1246 LEEDNA
-1251 KENGI
+1251 EDGTGI
-1256 DIVISKWEGKAT
+1256 VLSKWENKAT
-1268 QKLKLHDID
+1268 QKLKLYDIN
-1277 GNNLLADKEKI
+1277 GSIPLVDKEKI
-1288 ESGEVYRIKAKH
+1288 ESGEVYRIKAKN
-1300 SNLYLEASGDCDAN
+1300 SNLYIEASGN
-1314 GSEITQ
+1314 YNENHTEITQ

-1326 DKKQLWRIVRLSDN
+1326 DKRQLWRIVRISDN

-1345 NMASKEGKVIDV
+1345 NMASNEGKVIDV
-1357 RNALNEN
+1357 TNASNTNNNLLQLYEN
-1364 ENNLQMYVNL
+1364 GENNQ
-1374 ENNKAQNWKFDKNSD
+1374 AQNWEINKNYD
-1389 GTYTIKS
+1389 GTFTIKTKLTNGN
-1396 RIGDISKAITI
+1396 RCLTI
-1407 YQNSSEIGFK
+1407 QNASEEIGAK
-1417 IVIYDINYKDNQKFY
+1417 CEIYDITNQESQKFY
-1432 LEKVDMFDIDIGSTY
+1432 LEKVDMFDLNTESTY
-1447 KIKAKHSDKY
+1447 KIRAKHSGKY
-1457 IGINGTNIEQQSS
+1457 IGVNGTNVEQQSS
-1470 NELNTQ
+1470 NNLNTQ
-1476 RWKIKRLHNGYY
+1476 RWKLTRLTNGYY
-1488 KILSV
+1488 KILSAN
-1493 EDNNNVIDIE
+1493 DINYAIDIDNMNAE
-1503 NANTEM
+1503 NGTNVKIHYNSATANI
-1509 GANVRVTKNSDET
+1509 A
-1522 RKEQEFEFVPTGDG
+1522 QEFEFVPTGDG
-1536 CYSIRPRLTLGK
+1536 SYSIRPRLTYGK
-1548 RCLDVAEAK
+1548 RCLDVEGASTA
-1557 KEDGVNVWSWGICNS
+1557 DGGNIWSWEINNF

-1699 LMKTTKYGPKSGNI
+1699 LMKTTKYGQKSGNI

-1789 EYDLNN
+1789 GYDLNN

-1831 QTNYDRLLRISSKN
+1831 QTNYDRLLRTSSKN
-1845 IINENST
+1845 IINENAT

-2108 KDEQGNNITNDTN
+2108 KDEQENDITNDTN

-2261 MIYTLIDKKG
+2261 MIYTLKNKNG
-2271 TVIYV
+2271 KVIYV
-2276 GRTNNRGATEARHNK
+2276 GRTNNKNDTKARHK
-2291 NPARANLKF
+2291 RNPSRINLNF
-2300 TPIRENLN
+2300 EIEVENLN
-2308 WWEARGLEQYYIMYY
+2308 WWEARGLEQYYIMHYS
-2323 NTLNKANPANN
+2323 TLNKANPANN
-2334 QINGVRKSLWTSSE
+2334 QINGVRKSLWTSAE

-2353 EYGLQALLPES
+2353 KYGLQALSPES
-2364 ETKVRKSEEG
+2364 VTYVGE